1 MRPSQG
7 SRHGLIRPSY
17 SQQPGGAWWP
27 LEESPAG
34 QALARLEHAG
44 IPAGAGAGA
53 YEEAILGGAAP
64 GPLPLGGEDLDA
76 LAGLGGVMESVAA
89 DIVSTFQSEDE
100 LPEALREVE
109 RLGEALNHPRCTFPY
124 FARLSAACVARE
136 QVGQGQ
142 IFYYHIP
149 EKPRGHVIL
158 MHGGGVGRA
167 EDWFVRINRLNFAK
181 ILIQQG
187 FAVSAYQSLSQWNPR
202 TFRADRRNIEDV
214 SAKMRARGARG
225 PAGEEL
231 PEFAVCV
238 SMGCRFLSWYG
249 KQRASEGRPLA
260 AQYYS
265 MPWGM
270 PDSDLHRDLRHTAP
284 TFVAVGKNDDVPFTN
299 TPASMDRF
307 VQALRADGKDARLV
321 VNPKSV
327 CGECFHNLCKMPGV
341 GLNSTRA
348 LVRGLKDRG
357 ILDEQGKVAVLLP
370 NRQGVANPYEALI
383 MEAYLNVDA
392 FVDWPLFSVSGP
404 MVDWIYQELSE
415 LEGAHRHTSDF
426 DKPAVRFFLAHLP
439 PRPSD

>member
-1 MRPSQG
+1 MGP
-7 SRHGLIRPSY
+7 
-17 SQQPGGAWWP
+17 GAWWP

-34 QALARLEHAG
+34 KALTRLERVG
-44 IPAGAGAGA
+44 IPAGAGAA
-53 YEEAILGGAAP
+53 AFEEAILGDAAP
-64 GPLPLGGEDLDA
+64 GSLSLHGEDS
-76 LAGLGGVMESVAA
+76 LAGLGSIMESVTANVVGVFETNP
-89 DIVSTFQSEDE
+89 DTE
-100 LPEALREVE
+100 LPEALREVG
-109 RLGEALNHPRCTFPY
+109 RLGEALNHPRCSFPY
-124 FARLSAACVARE
+124 FASLSAACVARGR
-136 QVGQGQ
+136 VGQGQ
-142 IFYYHIP
+142 VFYYHIP
-149 EKPRGHVIL
+149 ERPRGHVIL

-187 FAVSAYQSLSQWNPR
+187 FAVSSYQSLSQWSPR
-202 TFRADRRNIEDV
+202 SFRADRRNLEEV
-214 SAKMRARGARG
+214 AAKMREQGAHG
-225 PAGEEL
+225 PAGQEL

-238 SMGCRFLSWYG
+238 SAGCGFLSRYG
-249 KQRASEGRPLA
+249 KERASEGRPIR

-270 PDSDLHRDLRHTAP
+270 PDSDLHRDLRYTAP

-299 TPASMDRF
+299 SPASMDRF
-307 VQALRADGKDARLV
+307 VRALNAEGTDARLV
-321 VNPKSV
+321 VNPKSA

-341 GLNSTRA
+341 GLDSTRA

-392 FVDWPLFSVSGP
+392 FVDWPLFSIAGP

-426 DKPAVRFFLAHLP
+426 DKSVVRFFLAHLP
-439 PRPSD
+439 RLD